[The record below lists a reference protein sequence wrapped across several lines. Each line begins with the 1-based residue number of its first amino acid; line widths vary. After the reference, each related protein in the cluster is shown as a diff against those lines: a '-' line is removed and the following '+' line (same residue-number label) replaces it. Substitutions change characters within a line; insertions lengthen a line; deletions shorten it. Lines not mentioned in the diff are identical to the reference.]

1 MKFFTDSTITL
12 AWIQSPSRSF
22 KPFVSSRVGEIQSN
36 SDLSQWKHIPSED
49 NVADDLSRGIS
60 VDELQGRWMNGPEFL
75 HLPES
80 RWPIKIA
87 SPSSNE
93 DMERRQAHI
102 LAAAA
107 TQKAKDAIDP
117 SKFSSW
123 RKLIRV
129 TARIR
134 RLAVKIRLRKYDQDG
149 KEGPLAPE
157 ELQQAEIYWIKQA
170 QST

>member
-1 MKFFTDSTITL
+1 
-12 AWIQSPSRSF
+12 
-22 KPFVSSRVGEIQSN
+22 
-36 SDLSQWKHIPSED
+36 
-49 NVADDLSRGIS
+49 
-60 VDELQGRWMNGPEFL
+60 MNGPEFL

-87 SPSSNE
+87 SPSSDE

-102 LAAAA
+102 LAAAT
-107 TQKAKDAIDP
+107 TQKAKDAIDL

-123 RKLIRV
+123 RKLIHV

-170 QST
+170 ESTLHSRQERGDFKSLSPFKDENGVIRVGGRVDEAIVSYEARHPALGWQLRQARPGESFGS